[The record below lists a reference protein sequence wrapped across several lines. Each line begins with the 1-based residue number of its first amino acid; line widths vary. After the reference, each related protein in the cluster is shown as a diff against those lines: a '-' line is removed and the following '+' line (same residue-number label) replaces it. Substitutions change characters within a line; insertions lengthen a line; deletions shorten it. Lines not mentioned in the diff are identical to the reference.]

1 MSPSMPATDST
12 AATVPAIPT
21 TPPAGSLTW
30 TPHTPPVTAPQPQG
44 ASGRLSLA
52 LTPGDGQMA
61 YLCAPAGTVAPRTV
75 SIWLT
80 RDGGVTW
87 TPTAPVGVTLP
98 RPMAPGT
105 GPVIG
110 CDMGPDE

>member
-52 LTPGDGQMA
+52 VPPGDGQMA
-61 YLCAPAGTVAPRTV
+61 YLCAPAGARAPRTV
-75 SIWLT
+75 SISLT
-80 RDGGVTW
+80 RDGRATW
-87 TPTAPVGVTLP
+87 TPTAPGVVTGPGPIGP
-98 RPMAPGT
+98 RT
-105 GPVIG
+105 GPVTG
-110 CDMGPDE
+110 CALIT